1 MTFISAL
8 SLQRRRLSP
17 TNMEDGKMAVGTKR
31 RRVQET
37 YEVAIQIN
45 GATKEHH
52 QPALEGVV
60 VVLNP
65 KFSKKE
71 VASSLSK
78 KNILAMAVTCKFQKD
93 QCVSYEK
100 NMKTCS
106 GALRFIMQWELW
118 GNETTSKCVNHFH
131 SRK

>member
-37 YEVAIQIN
+37 YEAAIQIN

-60 VVLNP
+60 VALNP

-71 VASSLSK
+71 VAS
-78 KNILAMAVTCKFQKD
+78 T
-93 QCVSYEK
+93 
-100 NMKTCS
+100 
-106 GALRFIMQWELW
+106 
-118 GNETTSKCVNHFH
+118 
-131 SRK
+131 